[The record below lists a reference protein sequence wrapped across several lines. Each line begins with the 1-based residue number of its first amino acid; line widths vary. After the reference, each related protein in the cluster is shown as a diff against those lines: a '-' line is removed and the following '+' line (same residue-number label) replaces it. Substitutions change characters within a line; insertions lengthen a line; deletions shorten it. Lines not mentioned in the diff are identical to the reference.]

1 MSSIIPPQ
9 VRSLRRK
16 LVAATTTSRK
26 SLTTFPLASYFSIH
40 LLLSAF
46 LLFSFGFLP
55 RSEAFWRNENA
66 LGDGGFKQTVSAD
79 RPEHPFLTPITSD
92 PFKTMVLEFIGVTF
106 CMIWWSGHLRSWW
119 SVIKANERRAAG
131 SSSTQESEPV
141 VREDL
146 ARRLESTRTAGLATA
161 AAIPLVLALLLLLG
175 VSAKSQWSLTLI
187 LAMQL
192 SMMLVFPIVDAL
204 GIPDLYAKGTLDR
217 YRLTRLFCE
226 LDLRTSLE
234 RATVY
239 PVYGTLIG
247 TWCGVIPMALDWDR
261 PWQAY
266 PLTLAFGSILG
277 FIASGFASFSVSAV
291 EEAVAASSSMDA
303 VEVQPAAGGRTR
315 KQIRKKGKAN

>member
-119 SVIKANERRAAG
+119 SVVKSNERRAAG
-131 SSSTQESEPV
+131 SASTQDSEPV

-146 ARRLESTRTAGLATA
+146 ARRLEVCTLLHFGRIRPQVINISLTTLRNSLQEL
-161 AAIPLVLALLLLLG
+161 PVWLLLQQSLL
-175 VSAKSQWSLTLI
+175 
-187 LAMQL
+187 
-192 SMMLVFPIVDAL
+192 F
-204 GIPDLYAKGTLDR
+204 
-217 YRLTRLFCE
+217 
-226 LDLRTSLE
+226 
-234 RATVY
+234 
-239 PVYGTLIG
+239 
-247 TWCGVIPMALDWDR
+247 
-261 PWQAY
+261 
-266 PLTLAFGSILG
+266 
-277 FIASGFASFSVSAV
+277 
-291 EEAVAASSSMDA
+291 
-303 VEVQPAAGGRTR
+303 
-315 KQIRKKGKAN
+315 